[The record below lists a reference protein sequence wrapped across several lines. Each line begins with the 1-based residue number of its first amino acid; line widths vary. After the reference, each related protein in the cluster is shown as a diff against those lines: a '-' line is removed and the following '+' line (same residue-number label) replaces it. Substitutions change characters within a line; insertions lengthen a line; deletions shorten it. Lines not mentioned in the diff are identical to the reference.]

1 MGGDPMSGGKWVT
14 GLTPEMPADGA
25 ARVVLSVR
33 LSAVRHHLPLAAERA
48 GEDAE
53 HVHQLR
59 VATRRAGAA
68 LRTFRDFLPKKA
80 LRGAK
85 AALRSVRR
93 AAGEARDWDV
103 FLDRLAASKALR
115 TAGRRPAGDFLA
127 GYALGFRAAA
137 QEVLATAA
145 AEQAAAVETLGSDL
159 PAAVRRP
166 KSADAPRTLAE
177 HGRVVLGELF
187 ARFCAEVDAGPASPA
202 ELHRLRIT
210 AKRLRYAIEVFAGCF
225 PPPLKEAVYPAV
237 EQAQE
242 LLGAVQDGHVAAERL
257 EHVAAL
263 VRSLRPAL
271 AAKVGPGLTALTEET
286 RRRTEEHEQ
295 AFRAWAEQWRRQ
307 TTALPAADLFGPP
320 VA

>member
-1 MGGDPMSGGKWVT
+1 M
-14 GLTPEMPADGA
+14 
-25 ARVVLSVR
+25 
-33 LSAVRHHLPLAAERA
+33 
-48 GEDAE
+48 
-53 HVHQLR
+53 
-59 VATRRAGAA
+59 
-68 LRTFRDFLPKKA
+68 
-80 LRGAK
+80 
-85 AALRSVRR
+85 
-93 AAGEARDWDV
+93 
-103 FLDRLAASKALR
+103 
-115 TAGRRPAGDFLA
+115 
-127 GYALGFRAAA
+127 
-137 QEVLATAA
+137 
-145 AEQAAAVETLGSDL
+145 
-159 PAAVRRP
+159 
-166 KSADAPRTLAE
+166 
-177 HGRVVLGELF
+177 LGELF